1 MQRPRFVLT
10 LLYPIVVSAMKKKKL
25 DPRLPRHLQD
35 LFFKLLV
42 DDQPASSR
50 RRQNS
55 YQVKYNS
62 LPLGVWGGRL
72 GVMFRDDIHDVL
84 EALNVTTTADND
96 TTTDAT
102 NALDN
107 LDEDEDNDDDLDND
121 NGTDVK
127 DHRNR
132 NGPFEEDWTATTDIL
147 DDELDSQMAFMNVY
161 QIFAQKHKD

>member
-1 MQRPRFVLT
+1 MSANFPT
-10 LLYPIVVSAMKKKKL
+10 LPIVVSAMKEQKL

-50 RRQNS
+50 QRQNS

-84 EALNVTTTADND
+84 DALNVTTTA
-96 TTTDAT
+96 TTTANTTTTTISTIVPDE
-102 NALDN
+102 LH
-107 LDEDEDNDDDLDND
+107 DEDHDDDLEEEGEPDD
-121 NGTDVK
+121 LGG
-127 DHRNR
+127 RNA
-132 NGPFEEDWTATTDIL
+132 PFEEDWTTTTDLL
-147 DDELDSQMAFMNVY
+147 DDELDSQMAFMNIY
-161 QIFAQKHKD
+161 QIFAQKHKE